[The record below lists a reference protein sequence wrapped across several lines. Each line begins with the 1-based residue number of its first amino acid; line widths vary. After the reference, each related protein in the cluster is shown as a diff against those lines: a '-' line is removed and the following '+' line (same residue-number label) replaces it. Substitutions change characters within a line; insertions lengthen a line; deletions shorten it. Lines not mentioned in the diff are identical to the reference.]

1 MVPTTR
7 HVLLLG
13 AGMVSDPLAK
23 YFAGLPHIALTIA
36 DSSRNVQRHSTLGDN
51 IETVIVDVHKE
62 TERVNE
68 LIS

>member
-1 MVPTTR
+1 MAPTTR

-23 YFAGLPHIALTIA
+23 YFAGLPHIALTVA
-36 DSSRNVQRHSTLGDN
+36 DSSRNVQRHSALGDN
-51 IETVIVDVHKE
+51 IETVIVDVYKE

-68 LIS
+68 LVA